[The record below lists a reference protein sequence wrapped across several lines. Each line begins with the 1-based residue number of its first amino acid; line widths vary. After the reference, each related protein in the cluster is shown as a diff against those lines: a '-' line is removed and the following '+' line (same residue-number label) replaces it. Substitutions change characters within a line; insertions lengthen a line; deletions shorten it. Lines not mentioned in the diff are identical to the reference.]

1 MISLRSSP
9 YNLVLA
15 DTVYAKIKS
24 RNAIGWSVS
33 YSAVST
39 ITSSITT
46 EPKAPTNPP
55 FSGPGTSTI

>member
-15 DTVYAKIKS
+15 DPVYAKIKS
-24 RNAIGWSVS
+24 RNAIGWSVN
-33 YSAVST
+33 YSAVSS

-46 EPKAPTNPP
+46 EPKAPPNPP
-55 FSGPGTSTI
+55 FSGPGTNTL